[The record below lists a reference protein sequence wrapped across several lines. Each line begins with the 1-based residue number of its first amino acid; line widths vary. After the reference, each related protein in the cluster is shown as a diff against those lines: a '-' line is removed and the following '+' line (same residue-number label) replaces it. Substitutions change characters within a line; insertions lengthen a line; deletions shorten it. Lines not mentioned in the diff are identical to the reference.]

1 MLGSSFL
8 FQGKG
13 SLPIQGPPPPAF
25 ASANRDQC
33 ISNFSFDF
41 KQKDLYITDRRFPA
55 AAHFLKS
62 CAVAVQL
69 LKVEDN

>member
-8 FQGKG
+8 FRGRE
-13 SLPIQGPPPPAF
+13 SLPIQGPPPLVL

-41 KQKDLYITDRRFPA
+41 KQKDLYIRDRRFPA
-55 AAHFLKS
+55 AHLLKS